1 MRYGWWIAGALL
13 VAIGVGAVIALRPG
27 VDTPA
32 PPSAVPDPVAE
43 SAPATPGPGSERSV
57 PADPDVAPP
66 SSAED
71 RQATD
76 ASGPAVRET
85 GTPGA
90 PAPQEA
96 ALPPAPSFDAVRV
109 GAAGNAI
116 IAGRAA
122 PGAQVTVLADEQPL
136 GTVQADETGGWVL
149 LSEETLTPGSHR
161 LTLSAETPAGG
172 AAVPSEDAVVLVV
185 PERQLDIAGRPS
197 TTPEQAGPL
206 ALQVPRD
213 EPGATTVL
221 QAPAAAGDDAAPPS
235 SADQTVSAAAG
246 APPIAIDIVDYDDAG
261 RVIIS
266 GEATPGAPLRLYVDN
281 QPAGEGAADTEG
293 RFQLRPDAAMDLGVH
308 TLRVD
313 QIDAAD
319 GQVTARAEIPFS
331 RMDGP
336 APLPGQTQLIVQPG
350 NNLWNIARRV
360 YGHGLQY
367 TVIYQANRGQ
377 IRDPDLIYPGQTFTL
392 PAEPLDV
399 PAGDPS

>member
-13 VAIGVGAVIALRPG
+13 VAVGIGAVIVLRPG

-57 PADPDVAPP
+57 PADAAGPDAAPS

-96 ALPPAPSFDAVRV
+96 ALPPSPSPAPSFDAVRV

-221 QAPAAAGDDAAPPS
+221 QAPAAAGAPP
-235 SADQTVSAAAG
+235 V
-246 APPIAIDIVDYDDAG
+246 AIDVVDYDDAG

-319 GQVTARAEIPFS
+319 GQVTARAEIPFA

-336 APLPGQTQLIVQPG
+336 APLPGQTRLIVQPG